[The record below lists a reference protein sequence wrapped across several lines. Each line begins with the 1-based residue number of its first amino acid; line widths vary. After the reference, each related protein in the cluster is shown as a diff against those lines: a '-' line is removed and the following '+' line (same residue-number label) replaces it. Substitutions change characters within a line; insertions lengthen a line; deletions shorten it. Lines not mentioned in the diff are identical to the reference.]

1 MVAAQG
7 VATAASPLTIEQC
20 VDLALD
26 RAPAVSGAAADSAA
40 AAARIRA
47 ARAAYWPRFFG
58 QAQYGHSEGYD
69 KAITNGG
76 VTALGVGVEA
86 PLLDGGQRSAEL
98 AGARARMRS
107 ATALEQQRRADVAF
121 AVRSAYHTALAARSA
136 SEIHADTA
144 QRLEKY
150 VALLERQE
158 ALGAVPVTDRPRAL
172 LEVETTRSAERAA
185 VAALTAS
192 ARELS
197 AIVGMEVAPDAL
209 VAPPPQP
216 FVPAGE
222 AQIDASPIVADA
234 RAAADA
240 ARRDAD
246 VVRSEGRSHLI
257 LTADGGFLGVNPR
270 PTFSD
275 HGGGQFLF
283 GFTLPLYDGGALD
296 ARVAAAVAAIASA
309 EANVQLVRQSLVVSL
324 VHAQADSERAE
335 ADAAAWSKSLPGAA
349 EAFLLLRA
357 RYFGGGGA
365 KLLEVLDALNQ
376 SVDTRVAFVRALQD
390 AGLAKATQA
399 QLLGQSTP

>member
-1 MVAAQG
+1 M
-7 VATAASPLTIEQC
+7 ATHGAASAAPPLTVEEC
-20 VDLALD
+20 VALALD

-40 AAARIRA
+40 AAARVRA
-47 ARAAYWPRFFG
+47 ARAAYWPRFVG

-69 KAITNGG
+69 KVVTNGG

-86 PLLDGGQRSAEL
+86 PLLDGGQRAAEL

-107 ATALEQQRRADVAF
+107 AAALEQQRRADVAF
-121 AVRSAYHTALAARSA
+121 AVRSAYHAALAARSEA
-136 SEIHADTA
+136 EIHADTV
-144 QRLEKY
+144 QRLERY
-150 VALLERQE
+150 VTLLERQE
-158 ALGAVPVTDRPRAL
+158 ALGVVPVTDRTRAVL
-172 LEVETTRSAERAA
+172 ATETARSAERAS
-185 VAALTAS
+185 VAALNAS

-197 AIVGMEVAPDAL
+197 AIVGSEVTPDAL

-222 AQIDASPIVADA
+222 AQIDASPVVADA

-240 ARRDAD
+240 AKRDAD
-246 VVRSEGRSHLI
+246 VVRSEGRSKLI
-257 LTADGGFLGVNPR
+257 VNADAGWLGVQPG

-296 ARVAAAVAAIASA
+296 ARIAAAVAAIASA
-309 EANVQLVRQSLVVSL
+309 EANVQLVRQALTVSL
-324 VHAQADSERAE
+324 VHARADAERAE
-335 ADAAAWSKSLPGAA
+335 ADVAAWSKSLPAAA

-365 KLLEVLDALNQ
+365 RLLDVLDSLNQ
-376 SVDTRVAFVRALQD
+376 AVDTRVALVRALQD
-390 AGLAKATQA
+390 AGLARATQA
-399 QLLGQSTP
+399 QLLGQSGP